1 MQIQMMKLSE
11 IHPYEKNP
19 RFNDGA
25 VEAVANA
32 PPHKIQAKIYSER
45 YLVTMD
51 GTVYTMG
58 IKGGLHIHRQK
69 LRPNE
74 HGYLRATI
82 NGRNEYV
89 HRIVAKCFVPNPNGY
104 LEVNHKDGIKTN
116 NSAQNLE
123 WCTRSENN
131 RHAFQI
137 GLRSYEHL
145 HKIARMPKFKLRKFS
160 EEQVRE
166 IRVLIEEGKSDRNIA
181 EIFECLSSTIWQIR
195 TGKSYRKENE

>member
-1 MQIQMMKLSE
+1 MQIINMKLSE

-19 RFNDGA
+19 RFNGGA

-51 GTVYTMG
+51 GTVYTMC

-123 WCTRSENN
+123 WCTRSPVNYKSKADKNFVQNMVASGTPIGEVADMVGLSPRRIYQLQKKN
-131 RHAFQI
+131 R
-137 GLRSYEHL
+137 E
-145 HKIARMPKFKLRKFS
+145 
-160 EEQVRE
+160 
-166 IRVLIEEGKSDRNIA
+166 
-181 EIFECLSSTIWQIR
+181 
-195 TGKSYRKENE
+195 

>member
-45 YLVTMD
+45 YLLTMD

-89 HRIVAKCFVPNPNGY
+89 HRIVV
-104 LEVNHKDGIKTN
+104 KDERERLCLARALPKTRSRAPPTRN
-116 NSAQNLE
+116 DAEDGSAQGRRGK
-123 WCTRSENN
+123 TRWRGVS
-131 RHAFQI
+131 RQLFA
-137 GLRSYEHL
+137 
-145 HKIARMPKFKLRKFS
+145 
-160 EEQVRE
+160 
-166 IRVLIEEGKSDRNIA
+166 
-181 EIFECLSSTIWQIR
+181 
-195 TGKSYRKENE
+195 

>member
-11 IHPYEKNP
+11 IHLYEKNP

-89 HRIVAKCFVPNPNGY
+89 HRIVAKCFVPNPNG
-104 LEVNHKDGIKTN
+104 
-116 NSAQNLE
+116 
-123 WCTRSENN
+123 
-131 RHAFQI
+131 
-137 GLRSYEHL
+137 
-145 HKIARMPKFKLRKFS
+145 
-160 EEQVRE
+160 
-166 IRVLIEEGKSDRNIA
+166 
-181 EIFECLSSTIWQIR
+181 
-195 TGKSYRKENE
+195 

>member
-1 MQIQMMKLSE
+1 MQIINMKLSE

-74 HGYLRATI
+74 HSYLRATI
-82 NGRNEYV
+82 NGRNEYF
-89 HRIVAKCFVPNPNGY
+89 HRIARSISLCAPAVYAGFMRVCAVLKIF
-104 LEVNHKDGIKTN
+104 LK
-116 NSAQNLE
+116 NLE
-123 WCTRSENN
+123 KS
-131 RHAFQI
+131 I
-137 GLRSYEHL
+137 DKS
-145 HKIARMPKFKLRKFS
+145 FS
-160 EEQVRE
+160 TCYN
-166 IRVLIEEGKSDRNIA
+166 D
-181 EIFECLSSTIWQIR
+181 
-195 TGKSYRKENE
+195 